1 MALVFQNTRAL
12 TSLSEG
18 NAQQAQR
25 IGTSVNARAEQAY
38 GRGSVAANLCAATLC
53 DAWYELDQLDEA
65 LQVLANRSGILRSSM
80 PDVMGRATICRAR
93 ITLQRESPQA
103 ALSFLETQSAHFHV
117 LGLDRLLAFMLAEQV
132 RVLVLQG
139 ENRRASELV
148 ARLTALEA
156 SLRPHAEAR
165 DEITCQTA
173 LAKARLALAMRD
185 PIITLEQLQT
195 VITFAEQS
203 ARGRSLVRAC
213 LLGAQAHVMLDQ
225 PEQARAKLK
234 QAVEA
239 GARMGLVRTLLDEGP
254 ALLSL
259 LAQWQ
264 DEIAGEDSVGDYLKA
279 LLCHETSLAEPSP
292 AVSAQRNTNE
302 GPRASLTPRELE
314 ILGLVAQAMS
324 NKRIALTL
332 NITFG
337 TVKWNVKNILA
348 KLGVSSRYAAITLAR
363 QQGMLK

>member
-1 MALVFQNTRAL
+1 M
-12 TSLSEG
+12 
-18 NAQQAQR
+18 
-25 IGTSVNARAEQAY
+25 
-38 GRGSVAANLCAATLC
+38 
-53 DAWYELDQLDEA
+53 
-65 LQVLANRSGILRSSM
+65 
-80 PDVMGRATICRAR
+80 
-93 ITLQRESPQA
+93 
-103 ALSFLETQSAHFHV
+103 
-117 LGLDRLLAFMLAEQV
+117 
-132 RVLVLQG
+132 
-139 ENRRASELV
+139 
-148 ARLTALEA
+148 
-156 SLRPHAEAR
+156 
-165 DEITCQTA
+165 
-173 LAKARLALAMRD
+173 
-185 PIITLEQLQT
+185 
-195 VITFAEQS
+195 
-203 ARGRSLVRAC
+203 
-213 LLGAQAHVMLDQ
+213 
-225 PEQARAKLK
+225 
-234 QAVEA
+234 
-239 GARMGLVRTLLDEGP
+239 
-254 ALLSL
+254 LSL